1 MSGVSEADVVAEVLD
16 GYFSCEGADS
26 HRTATVRRLDELT
39 RQLEYVERDQAILL
53 EMLALFIRNYLSTPA
68 SVSEPHQEAAC
79 ARGSLQFE
87 QFIEQ
92 LAGQFRRGGGLLERV
107 DRTCASQA
115 SALST
120 VDRKPVVRST
130 EAAA

>member
-1 MSGVSEADVVAEVLD
+1 MSGVSEADVVSEVLA

-26 HRTATVRRLDELT
+26 HGAATVRRLDQLT
-39 RQLEYVERDQAILL
+39 RQLEYVECDQAILI
-53 EMLALFIRNYLSTPA
+53 EMLALFIRDYLSTPA
-68 SVSEPHQEAAC
+68 SATGPHQEAAR

-87 QFIEQ
+87 QFIDQ
-92 LAGQFRRGGGLLERV
+92 LAGQFQRGGGLLGKV

-115 SALST
+115 SALAT
-120 VDRKPVVRST
+120 VGRKRVVGST

>member
-1 MSGVSEADVVAEVLD
+1 MSRVSEADVVAEVLA
-16 GYFSCEGADS
+16 GYFSCEGAES
-26 HRTATVRRLDELT
+26 HGAAIVHRLDQVT
-39 RQLEYVERDQAILL
+39 RQLEYVECDQAILI
-53 EMLALFIRNYLSTPA
+53 EMLALFIRNYLSTPG
-68 SVSEPHQEAAC
+68 SVSEPHQEAVPAS
-79 ARGSLQFE
+79 GSMQFE

-92 LAGQFRRGGGLLERV
+92 LAGQFQRGGGLLEKV

-120 VDRKPVVRST
+120 VGRKRVVGST